1 MNNMVNKLLVKES
14 VEGTIIIHIEEA
26 FGGKL
31 RTRRSVAQGD
41 ARGEHRLAVITTNH
55 CQGWMVICLFH
66 ICSVFCLLHNNF
78 LTVHDIQ
85 TLRGLVD
92 ALTVEVIDRSG
103 SKYFTI
109 HFYLF
114 T

>member
-41 ARGEHRLAVITTNH
+41 ARGEHRLAVIAMNH
-55 CQGWMVICLFH
+55 RQGWMVICLFH
-66 ICSVFCLLHNNF
+66 ICSGF
-78 LTVHDIQ
+78 
-85 TLRGLVD
+85 
-92 ALTVEVIDRSG
+92 
-103 SKYFTI
+103 
-109 HFYLF
+109 LF
-114 T
+114 TSQ